1 MQPPRVTFKLKYL
14 LAFVAVVAIGL
25 SLDSQRVAIW
35 DGAFPLQLDL
45 QDATGHAFVAVATK
59 TLARRQ
65 EAEYFLA
72 HPDSPELDLE
82 EVPRIMGQAITI
94 QVPCWGRTSLSGRE
108 LNYGQFS
115 TLLVRVEYSDS
126 TRRMLAVAIPD
137 GRLQRRTTVP
147 VK

>member
-59 TLARRQ
+59 DPRQ
-65 EAEYFLA
+65 A
-72 HPDSPELDLE
+72 PGS
-82 EVPRIMGQAITI
+82 
-94 QVPCWGRTSLSGRE
+94 
-108 LNYGQFS
+108 
-115 TLLVRVEYSDS
+115 RVLPGSS
-126 TRRMLAVAIPD
+126 
-137 GRLQRRTTVP
+137 
-147 VK
+147 